1 MTRSPEPS
9 GAATGGAATGTASG
23 TAARSSARLRET
35 WSDGRPAV
43 GVWSMLAD
51 PVVAELLGSCDAD
64 YVVVDLQHG
73 AATWADLPSLGQAMR
88 AGGRAPLVRVTWND
102 PVHLMRALDCGAAG
116 VVVPMVDSA
125 EDARRAVQACSYP
138 PAGTRSWGP
147 MWGDVRADGA
157 LSPAEQDAG
166 VLCVVMVET
175 RAGVDAV
182 AEIAAVPGVDAVY
195 VGPNDLALGC
205 GLGRATYRDSA
216 EVDALLQHVVD
227 ECQAA
232 GTVAGLH
239 CSDPEM
245 AAHWVG
251 RGVRMVTTATDT
263 TVLRRGVDAAVAGV
277 TGRPERTPLRR
288 RG

>member
-1 MTRSPEPS
+1 MTSTSRP
-9 GAATGGAATGTASG
+9 GTV
-23 TAARSSARLRET
+23 ARSSGRLRDT
-35 WSDGRPAV
+35 WAAGRPAV

-51 PVVAELLGSCDAD
+51 PVVAELLGACDAD

-73 AATWADLPSLGQAMR
+73 AATWADLPTICQAMR
-88 AGGRAPLVRVTWND
+88 AGGRAPLVRVPWNE

-116 VVVPMVDSA
+116 VVVPLVDNA
-125 EDARRAVQACSYP
+125 EDARRAVQACSFP

-147 MWGDVRADGA
+147 MWSGVRPDGA
-157 LSPAEQDAG
+157 LPPAEQDAG

-205 GLGRATYRDSA
+205 GFGRATYRDSA
-216 EVDALLQHVVD
+216 DVDALLQHVVD
-227 ECQAA
+227 ACRTA
-232 GTVAGLH
+232 GTVVGLH
-239 CSDPEM
+239 CSDTEM
-245 AAHWVG
+245 ATHWAG

-263 TVLRRGVDAAVAGV
+263 TVLRRAVDAAVATV
-277 TGRPERTPLRR
+277 TAQPDR
-288 RG
+288 